1 MKRGVLAVAL
11 AVTCATFAAKVASVT
26 VKSADGAVD
35 GVGDVAARCQMRV
48 GDEYDPAQCARD
60 VRALRDAGEFDDIV
74 VKAEQGA
81 KGIDITYVVT
91 HKMRFQGPLG
101 VKGCEYWN
109 EGKIAKFADLK
120 DGYAYGEAE
129 IAAAA
134 GRIRREY
141 QKKFFPDVKVT
152 PVIEPVA
159 GVSGAVRITMEIEEG
174 PRVKIDAFEFEGNAS
189 FPAADLRAAFSQYPW
204 WNPMGWFSDVPT
216 SAQDFAEARDKVAA
230 FYRDHGYLDVAVSL
244 PEPGRNAEGENVRVF
259 QVVEGPCYKVGKI
272 SVTGVKAYPAD
283 VVAGAVKRIKE
294 GDVAGAAALDEA
306 AHEVEVFCGSGRA
319 ALADTQV
326 SVRRIPAADDPARLD
341 LVFVV
346 KEGVPVTINRVLI
359 RGNDYTKDKVIRREI
374 ALSPGDPML
383 ADKAERSKRRLENLR
398 YFERVRYYLEKVD
411 DDLGRA
417 NRPGEPANTSADPGR
432 ANRPGEPERRDL
444 VYELAEK
451 NTGNFLIGV
460 GAGSES
466 SVFGQ
471 IELSEANFDL
481 FSPWRFRGA
490 GQKGRLC
497 VQAGPRVQTYEAAV
511 TEPWFLDRQLELTVE
526 AYRRQR
532 WFDDYD
538 VIRNG
543 VSATLSYP
551 VKFWPTWEAFGRLG
565 MSLAVEYIQYD
576 DVEADLYWDEAVG
589 ASRPMLKDEEARH
602 GDKIEVPLELFW
614 RLDTRD
620 RFIFPT
626 KGHVVK
632 LYGDIVGGDNEYWRV
647 GFNARKYFPV
657 WKKYGHVF
665 QIGLRGETLDSFDND
680 ELPLYDRLFLG
691 GSKSIRGVDF
701 REIAPRVYAY
711 KNKKGYYTA
720 WGGQTSWCMNMEYS
734 IPVVKMLRVA
744 AFSDL
749 GSVGAD
755 DFDFD
760 TDWFCWSV
768 GLGLR
773 LDLEQFPIRLDFATP
788 VVDPDETVDE
798 KVFTF
803 SIGYDF

>member
-1 MKRGVLAVAL
+1 MKRLILAMTVA
-11 AVTCATFAAKVASVT
+11 ATVFAAQAAKVSSVQ
-26 VKSADGAVD
+26 VKAADGDAGD
-35 GVGDVAARCQMRV
+35 VGDVAARCQVRV

-60 VRALRDAGEFDDIV
+60 VRALRDAGEFDDIT
-74 VKAEQGA
+74 VKAEQGLE
-81 KGIDITYVVT
+81 GIEVTYWVKR
-91 HKMRFQGPLG
+91 KMRFQGPLV

-109 EGKIAKFADLK
+109 EGKIAKLSELK
-120 DGYAYGEAE
+120 DGYAYGESE

-141 QKKFFPDVKVT
+141 QKKFFSDVKVK
-152 PVIEPVA
+152 PVVEPVE
-159 GVSGAVRITMEIEEG
+159 GISGAVKITMEIEEG
-174 PRVKIDAFEFEGNAS
+174 ERVEISSFDFDGNEAVDAY
-189 FPAADLRAAFSQYPW
+189 DLRASFNQYPW
-204 WNPMGWFSDVPT
+204 WNPLGWFSDVPAT
-216 SAQDFAEARDKVAA
+216 PQELAEARDRVVAL
-230 FYRDHGYLDVAVSL
+230 YRDRGFLDVDVSQ
-244 PEPGRNAEGENVRVF
+244 PEVKTNADGKNVRVF
-259 QVVEGPCYKVGKI
+259 QVVEGPCYKVGEI

-283 VVAGAVKRIKE
+283 VVAGAVKRIAP
-294 GDVAGAAALDEA
+294 GDVAGATALDEA
-306 AHEVEVFCGSGRA
+306 AHEIEVFCGSGRA
-319 ALADTQV
+319 ALADTHV
-326 SVRRIPAADDPARLD
+326 TVRRLPSTEDPETLN

-346 KEGVPVTINRVLI
+346 EEGVPVTVNNVVI
-359 RGNDYTKDKVIRREI
+359 RGNDYTMDKVIRREI

-411 DDLGRA
+411 G
-417 NRPGEPANTSADPGR
+417 GEAKD
-432 ANRPGEPERRDL
+432 GEPERRDL

-451 NTGNFLIGV
+451 NTGNFLIGI
-460 GAGSES
+460 GAGTES

-490 GQKGRLC
+490 GQKGRIC
-497 VQAGPRVQTYEAAV
+497 VQAGPRVQTYEASV

-543 VSATLSYP
+543 IAVTLSYP
-551 VKFWPTWEAFGRLG
+551 VKFWPTWEAFGRIG
-565 MSLAVEYIQYD
+565 VSLAAEYIEYD
-576 DVEADLYWDEAVG
+576 DVDDRYYYDPKRG
-589 ASRPMLKDEEARH
+589 DQFRMLKEEEDRN
-602 GDKIEVPLELFW
+602 GDKVEIPLELFW

-620 RFIFPT
+620 RFMFPT
-626 KGHVVK
+626 QGHTVK
-632 LYGDIVGGDNEYWRV
+632 LYGDIVGGDHEFWRA
-647 GFNARKYFPV
+647 GFNFRKYFPV

-665 QIGLRGETLDSFDND
+665 QIGLRGETLDAFSGDD
-680 ELPLYDRLFLG
+680 LALYDRLFLG

-701 REIAPRVYAY
+701 REIAPRIYARE
-711 KNKKGYYTA
+711 NKKGHYTA

-734 IPVVKMLRVA
+734 VPVVKMLRLA

-749 GSVGAD
+749 GSVGED

-768 GLGLR
+768 GVGLR
-773 LDLEQFPIRLDFATP
+773 LDLEQFPIRLDFAVP
-788 VVDPDETVDE
+788 VVDPDEDVDE
-798 KVFTF
+798 KVFSF

>member
-1 MKRGVLAVAL
+1 MKRLILAMTVA
-11 AVTCATFAAKVASVT
+11 ATVFAAQAAKVSSVQ
-26 VKSADGAVD
+26 VKAADGDAGD
-35 GVGDVAARCQMRV
+35 VGDVAARCQVRV

-60 VRALRDAGEFDDIV
+60 VRALRDAGEFDDIT
-74 VKAEQGA
+74 VKAEQGLE
-81 KGIDITYVVT
+81 GIEVTYWVKR
-91 HKMRFQGPLG
+91 KMRFQGPLV

-109 EGKIAKFADLK
+109 EGKIAKLSELK
-120 DGYAYGEAE
+120 DGYAYGESE

-141 QKKFFPDVKVT
+141 QKKFFSDVKVK
-152 PVIEPVA
+152 PVVEPVE
-159 GVSGAVRITMEIEEG
+159 GISGAVKITMEIEEG
-174 PRVKIDAFEFEGNAS
+174 ERVEISSFDFDGNEAVDAY
-189 FPAADLRAAFSQYPW
+189 DLRASFNQYPW
-204 WNPMGWFSDVPT
+204 WNPLGWFSDVPAT
-216 SAQDFAEARDKVAA
+216 PQELAEARDRVVAL
-230 FYRDHGYLDVAVSL
+230 YRDRGFFDVDVSQ
-244 PEPGRNAEGENVRVF
+244 PEVKTNADGKNVRVF
-259 QVVEGPCYKVGKI
+259 QVVEGPCYKVGEI

-283 VVAGAVKRIKE
+283 VVAGAVKRIAP
-294 GDVAGAAALDEA
+294 GDVAGATALDEA
-306 AHEVEVFCGSGRA
+306 AHEIEVFCGSGRA
-319 ALADTQV
+319 ALADTHV
-326 SVRRIPAADDPARLD
+326 TVRRLPSTEDPETLN

-346 KEGVPVTINRVLI
+346 EEGVPVTVNNVVI
-359 RGNDYTKDKVIRREI
+359 RGNDYTMDKVIRREI

-398 YFERVRYYLEKVD
+398 YFERVRYYLEKVE
-411 DDLGRA
+411 G
-417 NRPGEPANTSADPGR
+417 GEAKD
-432 ANRPGEPERRDL
+432 GEPERRDL

-451 NTGNFLIGV
+451 NTGNFLIGI
-460 GAGSES
+460 GAGTES

-490 GQKGRLC
+490 GQKGRIC
-497 VQAGPRVQTYEAAV
+497 VQAGPRVQTYEASV

-543 VSATLSYP
+543 IAVTLSYP
-551 VKFWPTWEAFGRLG
+551 VKFWPTWEAFGRIG
-565 MSLAVEYIQYD
+565 VSLAAEYIEYD
-576 DVEADLYWDEAVG
+576 DVDNRYYYDPK
-589 ASRPMLKDEEARH
+589 RDDQFRMLKEEEDRN
-602 GDKIEVPLELFW
+602 GDKVEIPLELFW

-620 RFIFPT
+620 RFMFPT
-626 KGHVVK
+626 QGHTVK
-632 LYGDIVGGDNEYWRV
+632 LYGDIVGGDHEFWRA
-647 GFNARKYFPV
+647 GFNFRKYFPV

-665 QIGLRGETLDSFDND
+665 QIGLRGETLDAFSGDD
-680 ELPLYDRLFLG
+680 LALYDRLFLG

-701 REIAPRVYAY
+701 REIAPRIYARE
-711 KNKKGYYTA
+711 NKKGHYTA

-734 IPVVKMLRVA
+734 VPVVKMLRLA

-749 GSVGAD
+749 GSVGED

-768 GLGLR
+768 GVGLR
-773 LDLEQFPIRLDFATP
+773 LDLEQFPIRLDFAVP
-788 VVDPDETVDE
+788 VVDPDEDVDE
-798 KVFTF
+798 KVFSF

>member
-1 MKRGVLAVAL
+1 MKRLILAMTVA
-11 AVTCATFAAKVASVT
+11 ATVFAAQAAKVSSVQ
-26 VKSADGAVD
+26 VKAADGDAGD
-35 GVGDVAARCQMRV
+35 VGDVAARCQVRV

-60 VRALRDAGEFDDIV
+60 VRALRDAGEFDDIAV
-74 VKAEQGA
+74 RAEQGVN
-81 KGIDITYVVT
+81 GVEVTYVVKR
-91 HKMRFQGPLG
+91 KMRFQGPLV

-109 EGKIAKFADLK
+109 EGKIAKLSELK
-120 DGYAYGEAE
+120 DGYAYGESE

-141 QKKFFPDVKVT
+141 QKKFFSDVKVK
-152 PVIEPVA
+152 PVVEPVE
-159 GVSGAVRITMEIEEG
+159 GISGAVKITMEIEEG
-174 PRVKIDAFEFEGNAS
+174 ERVEISSFDFDGNEAVDAY
-189 FPAADLRAAFSQYPW
+189 DLRASFNQYPW
-204 WNPMGWFSDVPT
+204 WNPLGWFSDVPAT
-216 SAQDFAEARDKVAA
+216 PQELAEARDRVVAL
-230 FYRDHGYLDVAVSL
+230 YRDRGFLDVDVSQ
-244 PEPGRNAEGENVRVF
+244 PEVKTNADGKNVRVF
-259 QVVEGPCYKVGKI
+259 QVVEGPCYKVGEI

-283 VVAGAVKRIKE
+283 VVAGAVKRIAP
-294 GDVAGAAALDEA
+294 GDVAGATALDEA
-306 AHEVEVFCGSGRA
+306 AHEIEVFCGSGRA
-319 ALADTQV
+319 ALADTHV
-326 SVRRIPAADDPARLD
+326 TVRRLPSTEDPETLN

-346 KEGVPVTINRVLI
+346 EEGVPVTVNNVVI
-359 RGNDYTKDKVIRREI
+359 RGNDYTMDKVIRREI

-411 DDLGRA
+411 G
-417 NRPGEPANTSADPGR
+417 GEAKD
-432 ANRPGEPERRDL
+432 GEPERRDL

-451 NTGNFLIGV
+451 NTGNFLIGI
-460 GAGSES
+460 GAGTES

-490 GQKGRLC
+490 GQKGRIC
-497 VQAGPRVQTYEAAV
+497 VQAGPRVQTYEASV

-543 VSATLSYP
+543 IAVTLSYP
-551 VKFWPTWEAFGRLG
+551 VKFWPTWEAFGRIG
-565 MSLAVEYIQYD
+565 VSLAAEYIEYD
-576 DVEADLYWDEAVG
+576 DVDNRYYYDPK
-589 ASRPMLKDEEARH
+589 RDDQFRMLKEEEDRN
-602 GDKIEVPLELFW
+602 GDKVEIPLELFW

-620 RFIFPT
+620 RFMFPT
-626 KGHVVK
+626 QGHTVK
-632 LYGDIVGGDNEYWRV
+632 LYGDIVGGDHEFWRA
-647 GFNARKYFPV
+647 GFNFRKYFPV

-665 QIGLRGETLDSFDND
+665 QIGLRGETLDAFSGDD
-680 ELPLYDRLFLG
+680 LALYDRLFLG

-701 REIAPRVYAY
+701 REIAPRIYARE
-711 KNKKGYYTA
+711 NKKGHYTA

-734 IPVVKMLRVA
+734 VPVVKMLRLA

-749 GSVGAD
+749 GSVGED

-768 GLGLR
+768 GVGLR
-773 LDLEQFPIRLDFATP
+773 LDLEQFPIRLDFAVP
-788 VVDPDETVDE
+788 VVDPDEDVDE
-798 KVFTF
+798 KVFSF